1 MDNTGNTI
9 NFTAIFLMVVVIVV
23 FLFIYLFIYKR
34 LKVYTLKT
42 ANQWDDFMLDIFKIP
57 LLWLLVW
64 IMIKSFAH
72 LFLKDLIVF
81 KHLIHANNIVL
92 ILSVGW
98 ILIKFVKLGAYL
110 LNKNLDVKAS
120 DNLNARRRLTQ
131 LTVFQNIADTV
142 IVIVTISVVLM
153 TFDGARAVGTS
164 LLASAGVA
172 GLIIGFAAQ
181 KSIGMFLAGIQIAI
195 TQPISLDDVV
205 IVEGE
210 WGRIEEIT
218 LTYVVVKIWDERRL
232 MLPVTYFLE
241 KPFQNWTRTSA
252 DIMGTVFFYVG
263 YDLPVQAIRDFVP
276 ELLKDNP
283 NYDGRVFNVQ
293 ITNSNELYKEMRIL
307 VSSSDASKNWD
318 LRTEVREKVIDFI
331 QANYPDCFA
340 KVRLNHNNKLL
351 SQAQNV

>member
-1 MDNTGNTI
+1 MENPSNEI
-9 NFTAIFLMVVVIVV
+9 NFTAIFLMILVILA

-34 LKVYTLKT
+34 LKIYTQKT
-42 ANQWDDFMLDIFKIP
+42 INQWDDLVLDIFKVP
-57 LLWLLVW
+57 LLWLIVW
-64 IMIKSFAH
+64 TMIKSFAH
-72 LFLKDLIVF
+72 LFLKDLAIF
-81 KHLIHANNIVL
+81 KHLIHVNNIIL

-98 ILIKFVKLGAYL
+98 LFMKFVQLGTYL
-110 LNKNLDVKAS
+110 LNKKLDVTAS

-142 IVIVTISVVLM
+142 IVIVTISFVLM
-153 TFDGARAVGTS
+153 TFEGARAIGTS

-205 IVEGE
+205 TVEGE

-232 MLPVTYFLE
+232 MLPVNYFLE
-241 KPFQNWTRTSA
+241 KPFQNWTRSGA
-252 DIMGTVFFYVG
+252 EIMGTVFFYVG
-263 YDLPVQAIRDFVP
+263 FNLPVDAIREFVP
-276 ELLKDNP
+276 KILKGNP
-283 NYDGRVFNVQ
+283 NWDERVFNIQ
-293 ITNSNELYKEMRIL
+293 ITNTNELYKEMRIL
-307 VSSSDASKNWD
+307 VSSSDSSKNWD
-318 LRTEVREKVIDFI
+318 LRTEIREKVIDFI

-340 KVRLNHNNKLL
+340 RVRLNHDTLPHPATK
-351 SQAQNV
+351 A